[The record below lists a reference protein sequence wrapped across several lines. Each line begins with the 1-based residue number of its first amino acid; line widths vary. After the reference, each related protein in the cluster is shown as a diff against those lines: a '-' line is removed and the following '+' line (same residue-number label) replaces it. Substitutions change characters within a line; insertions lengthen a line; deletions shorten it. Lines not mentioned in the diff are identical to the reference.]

1 MNVPLLA
8 CALLSVGAVFAVSA
22 ATAERRQV
30 PMVAHRGESHD
41 APENTLVAFD
51 LAWSRGDE
59 AAELDVHLTKDG
71 KLIVSHDPDTKRL
84 AAGGIQMV
92 IKDHTA
98 DELRKL
104 DVGGWKDPKFTGQ
117 RLPLLDEVLALLP
130 ADPSRRQLI
139 EVKVGPEAI
148 PELVRCIER
157 AKRPGGQLVIISF
170 NAETIAEAK
179 RQLPEIKAFWLAQQ
193 KQDKVTKEWSP
204 GAVELIAKAKS
215 VNADGLDVQANE
227 PVDAAFIKAA
237 HDAGLE
243 LHVWTVDDPEKAKAL
258 IAAGVDS
265 ITTNRAAW
273 MREQVGL
280 SRRSP

>member
-1 MNVPLLA
+1 MNVSLMA
-8 CALLSVGAVFAVSA
+8 CVLLSVCAAFAVGTTTDA
-22 ATAERRQV
+22 ATKPRHV

-41 APENTLVAFD
+41 APENTLASFD

-84 AAGGIQMV
+84 AKGGVQMV
-92 IKDHTA
+92 IKEHTA
-98 DELRKL
+98 DELRTL
-104 DVGGWKDPKFTGQ
+104 DMGAWKDAKYAGQ

-130 ADPSRRQLI
+130 ADASRRQLI

-157 AKRPGGQLVIISF
+157 AKRPAGQLVIISF
-170 NAETIAEAK
+170 NADTIAEAK
-179 RQLPEIKAFWLAQQ
+179 RRLPKNQAFWLAQQ
-193 KQDKVTKEWSP
+193 KQDEETKIWTPAAS
-204 GAVELIAKAKS
+204 ELIAKAKS

-227 PVDAAFIKAA
+227 PVDAAFVKAA

-243 LHVWTVDDPEKAKAL
+243 LHVWTVDDPARAKAL

-273 MREQVGL
+273 MREQL
-280 SRRSP
+280 RN

>member
-1 MNVPLLA
+1 MNLPLLV
-8 CALLSVGAVFAVSA
+8 CVLCSVTAAFVVSG
-22 ATAERRQV
+22 AERHV

-41 APENTLVAFD
+41 APENTLASFD

-84 AAGGIQMV
+84 AKGGAEMV

-104 DVGGWKDPKFTGQ
+104 DVGAWKDPKYSGQ
-117 RLPLLDEVLALLP
+117 KLPLLDEVLAHLP
-130 ADPSRRQLI
+130 ADPNRRQMI

-148 PELVRCIER
+148 PELARCIER
-157 AKRPGGQLVIISF
+157 AKRPAGQLIIISF
-170 NAETIAEAK
+170 NADTIAEAK
-179 RQLPEIKAFWLAQQ
+179 KQLPKIKAFWLAQQ
-193 KQDKVTKEWSP
+193 KQDKQTKAWSP
-204 GAVELIAKAKS
+204 TGGELIAKAKS
-215 VNADGLDVQANE
+215 VNADGLDVAATE

-273 MREQVGL
+273 MREQVADA
-280 SRRSP
+280 RSK